1 MIIEVVDKE
10 RIHYI
15 DIAKGLGIFWVVLT
29 HASYEEWIWRYSW
42 QFHMPFF
49 FFLAGLVYQERYSF
63 KEFFLRRL
71 RSLIIPYFIF
81 AFITFIYWLWI
92 ERPFRP
98 GDQSVIYELIGIFY
112 GDYDSN
118 RLFFNPPLWFLPCLF
133 VTELLFWPAAHSKT
147 KIGTWTWILSYFA
160 IGQVLLRYHISGF
173 PFGIHT
179 ALNAVLFYGI
189 GWLSKHV
196 IDDVGKTGYYH
207 WVIII
212 ACTTIQLLYMNSY
225 VSNIKHCTI
234 LYAGIALV
242 GITFWLLLS
251 IIIDHQK
258 IIEYFGRNTLVAI
271 CLQGPIMRVL
281 IYGLSKISHYQ
292 MEDIRQNTFLTLL
305 VTIGTFIALIP
316 FMELWKK
323 CPLSRAT
330 KRIEKT
336 IQSTN

>member
-1 MIIEVVDKE
+1 MKDVNKE

-15 DIAKGLGIFWVVLT
+15 DIAKGLGIFWVVLA
-29 HASYEEWIWRYSW
+29 HASHEAWIWRYSW

-63 KEFFLRRL
+63 KEFFFRRL
-71 RSLIIPYFIF
+71 RSLILPYFIF

-98 GDQSVIYELIGIFY
+98 GDQSVLYELIGIFY

-118 RLFFNPPLWFLPCLF
+118 HLFFNPPLWFLPCLF
-133 VTELLFWPAAHSKT
+133 VTELLFWPAAKCKT
-147 KIGTWTWILSYFA
+147 KVGTWTWILSYFA

-189 GWLSKHV
+189 GWIFKHAIEKV
-196 IDDVGKTGYYH
+196 SKTGYYQ
-207 WVIII
+207 WVIVI

-234 LYAGIALV
+234 LYAGIALA
-242 GITFWLLLS
+242 GITVWLLLS
-251 IIIDHQK
+251 IIIDHQN

-281 IYGLSKISHYQ
+281 IYGLSKITHYPI
-292 MEDIRQNTFLTLL
+292 EIIRQNTLLTLL

-316 FMELWKK
+316 FIELWKK
-323 CPLSRAT
+323 CPLSKAL
-330 KRIEKT
+330 KRTENT
-336 IQSTN
+336 FLSTY